1 MDCIY
6 QACSCVMM
14 DVPREIGFIFCLDL
28 LQTRSTFKPR
38 VKQTIKHYMLH
49 ITLHSLQVSC
59 HQLDWCYPPA
69 ILVVISYHVITA
81 LRDYASPAISSHRVT
96 VTSNHDTRG
105 WTPGCQHVRWVGRLI
120 WLSAK
125 HF

>member
-38 VKQTIKHYMLH
+38 VKQTIKHYIH
-49 ITLHSLQVSC
+49 ITFITGLHHGLVLSS
-59 HQLDWCYPPA
+59 CYPGGYQ
-69 ILVVISYHVITA
+69 LSRYHGITPH
-81 LRDYASPAISSHRVT
+81 PAISSVRVT

-105 WTPGCQHVRWVGRLI
+105 CKSVLQGMN
-120 WLSAK
+120 S
-125 HF
+125 